1 VRKIPL
7 GATLDDAYKFFFR
20 NIVSII
26 GTVWF
31 PAALFTALIAAFLFA
46 VLPHD
51 WHGVENVSADQIAQ
65 FVKPRLGLFF
75 VGAPL
80 IAITGMLAS
89 AMIKAGIMQRA
100 LGQRSGL
107 TLFYFSLGAPVW
119 RMAGATIVAVLV
131 LMVLAVL
138 EITAGVALHF
148 ALSSQISRGWA
159 ILFDVVQVIFWLV
172 VFVYCNVRQFF
183 FLPAVIV
190 AENRIGL
197 VRSWTLA
204 GGNVGRAVV
213 IFLAVVLP
221 VWFVTS
227 LIVNGM
233 VVPVIGDHLM
243 IHGEPDPAKL
253 RAFFAALLPIIPAVV
268 AVHAL
273 GALVVTGTLI
283 GGIAKAYKAV
293 TESV

>member
-1 VRKIPL
+1 MRKIPL

-31 PAALFTALIAAFLFA
+31 PAALFAALVAALLFALLPHGWQEIRNVTPDDIERFLTPHRVMIFRLMPVLTIAAL
-46 VLPHD
+46 
-51 WHGVENVSADQIAQ
+51 
-65 FVKPRLGLFF
+65 
-75 VGAPL
+75 L
-80 IAITGMLAS
+80 IS
-89 AMIKAGIMQRA
+89 AMIKVGIMQHA

-119 RMAGATIVAVLV
+119 RMAGATIIAALV
-131 LMVLAVL
+131 LMVLGMI
-138 EITAGVALHF
+138 EIIAGVVLHY
-148 ALSSQISRGWA
+148 AVSSQIARGWT
-159 ILFDVVQVIFWLV
+159 ILFDVVQVVFWLA
-172 VFVYCNVRQFF
+172 VFVYCNIRLFF

-190 AENRIGL
+190 AENRIAL
-197 VRSWTLA
+197 FRSWTLA
-204 GGNVGRAVV
+204 GGNVGRAIV

-233 VVPVIGDHLM
+233 LMPVIGDHLM
-243 IHGEPDPAKL
+243 AGEPDPAKL
-253 RAFFAALLPIIPAVV
+253 RAFFAALLPLIPAMVV
-268 AVHAL
+268 VHAL
-273 GALVVTGTLI
+273 GALVVTATLI
-283 GGIAKAYKAV
+283 GGIAKAYKGV